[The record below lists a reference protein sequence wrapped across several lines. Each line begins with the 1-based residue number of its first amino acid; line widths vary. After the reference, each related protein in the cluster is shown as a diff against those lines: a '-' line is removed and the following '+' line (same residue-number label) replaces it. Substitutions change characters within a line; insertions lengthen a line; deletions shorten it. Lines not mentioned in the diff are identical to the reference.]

1 MKKGMETHWRRDAC
15 LVLCGLLLWLLRDA
29 QHVRAAAAR
38 ALSLCAGTV
47 IPSLFP
53 FLAISSLLIALGF
66 GEWLSPYL
74 SGLMTPLFRLP
85 GQASGPLLLGLVGGY
100 PIGAQSAAELYQQG
114 LLTKSEAE
122 RLLTFCNNS
131 NPIFLISV
139 LGSGVFGSVRA
150 GVWLWLIHLLSALLT
165 GLLFRGR
172 KAPARG
178 GEFRAI
184 PCRAVSLSAAVVS
197 SVRSAANGMLS
208 VCAFV
213 TLFYVLISP
222 LATRGDSLSTVL
234 VGAVELFSL
243 TPLLTPDAFGFVLA
257 SACAAWGGLSVQC
270 QTAAVLDGT
279 GLRLTPCIYG
289 KALQA
294 LLSAALAL
302 ALSGYALG

>member
-1 MKKGMETHWRRDAC
+1 MYMKNHWRRDAC
-15 LVLCGLLLWLLRDA
+15 LVLCGVLLWLLRDA
-29 QHVRAAAAR
+29 QHVRAAAAQ
-38 ALSLCAGTV
+38 ALALCAGTV

-53 FLAISSLLIALGF
+53 FLVISSLLIALGF
-66 GEWLSPYL
+66 GEWLAPYF

-114 LLTKSEAE
+114 LLTKEEAE
-122 RLLTFCNNS
+122 RLLAFCNNS

-150 GVWLWLIHLLSALLT
+150 GVWLWLIHLLAALLT
-165 GLLFRGR
+165 GFLFRGR
-172 KAPARG
+172 KAATRRGAARSLS
-178 GEFRAI
+178 
-184 PCRAVSLSAAVVS
+184 CRAVSLPAAVVS

-222 LATRGDSLSTVL
+222 LASLSGLFPTAL
-234 VGAVELFSL
+234 VGLVELFSL
-243 TPLLTPDAFGFVLA
+243 TPLLTPDVPGFVLA
-257 SACAAWGGLSVQC
+257 AACAGWGGLSVLC

-279 GLRLTPCIYG
+279 GLRLTPCIWG
-289 KALQA
+289 KLLQA

-302 ALSGYALG
+302 VLSGYVLG